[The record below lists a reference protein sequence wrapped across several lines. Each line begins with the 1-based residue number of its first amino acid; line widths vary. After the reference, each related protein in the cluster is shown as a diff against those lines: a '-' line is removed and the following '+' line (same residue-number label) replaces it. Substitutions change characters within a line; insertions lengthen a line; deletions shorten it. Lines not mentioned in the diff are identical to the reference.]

1 MMNTDKDK
9 TGHELVSQIVYGPVH
24 SRRYGQSI
32 GINLLP
38 ADKKICNFSCLY
50 CQLGMKRG
58 DASLATFPDIKMI
71 ENALHQFLADKK
83 MAASCTHLVLSGN
96 GEPTLHP
103 DFSSVVELIVKT
115 TRQMAPHL
123 KLVCFTNGTTLSD
136 SKIRSALACLDE
148 CAVKLD
154 PAMET
159 VDRPDTP
166 CLAGILGHAAKL
178 PNLVIQ
184 ACLFSGRIS
193 NITRDDLE
201 DWIKNLIRLKP
212 TRIDLYTVSRQTAV
226 SGIESLRGFQLKNIA
241 SHLMRDFDLPIH
253 VVD

>member
-1 MMNTDKDK
+1 MNTEKEK
-9 TGHELVSQIVYGPVH
+9 TGHELVNQIVYGPVH
-24 SRRYGQSI
+24 SRRYGQTI

-50 CQLGMKRG
+50 CQLGMKREEV
-58 DASLATFPDIKMI
+58 SLTVFPDIKMI
-71 ENALHQFLADKK
+71 EDALRQFLADKK
-83 MAASCTHLVLSGN
+83 ITASCTHLVLSGN

-103 DFSSVVELIVKT
+103 GFSSVVNLIAKI

-123 KLVCFTNGTTLSD
+123 KIVCFTNGTTLSD
-136 SKIRSALACLDE
+136 QKIQSTLAGLDE

-154 PAMET
+154 PAMEI

-166 CLAGILGHAAKL
+166 CLASILGHAGKL

-184 ACLFSGRIS
+184 ACLFSGRVS

-201 DWIKNLIRLKP
+201 AWIKNLIRLKP
-212 TRIDLYTVSRQTAV
+212 KRIDLYTVSRQTAV
-226 SGIESLRGFQLKNIA
+226 SGIEPLRGFQLKNIA

>member
-1 MMNTDKDK
+1 MSTDKDK
-9 TGHELVSQIVYGPVH
+9 TGHELVNQIVYGPVH
-24 SRRYGQSI
+24 SRRYGQTI

-50 CQLGMKRG
+50 CQLGMKRENTSV
-58 DASLATFPDIKMI
+58 AIFPDPTMI
-71 ENALHQFLADKK
+71 ETELKKFFEDKK
-83 MAASCTHLVLSGN
+83 TTASCTHLVLSGN

-103 DFSSVVELIVKT
+103 GFSSVVNMIVKT

-123 KLVCFTNGTTLSD
+123 KLVCFTNGMTLSD
-136 SKIRSALACLDE
+136 PKIRSAMAGLDE

-159 VDRPDTP
+159 VDRPDSP
-166 CLAGILGHAAKL
+166 CLAQILSQAGKL

-212 TRIDLYTVSRQTAV
+212 KRIDLYTVSRQTAV
-226 SGIESLRGFQLKNIA
+226 SGIEPLRGFQLKNIA
-241 SHLMRDFDLPIH
+241 SHLMRNFDLPIH